1 MQYVLPQTVIV
12 TQNVITLDA
21 KCNNIGNAKC
31 DDFDA
36 KCNTQKVTQNVIAQN
51 EIIFW
56 VVRVSSKDMFITTT
70 I

>member
-1 MQYVLPQTVIV
+1 M
-12 TQNVITLDA
+12 QNVMT
-21 KCNNIGNAKC
+21 
-31 DDFDA
+31 FDA